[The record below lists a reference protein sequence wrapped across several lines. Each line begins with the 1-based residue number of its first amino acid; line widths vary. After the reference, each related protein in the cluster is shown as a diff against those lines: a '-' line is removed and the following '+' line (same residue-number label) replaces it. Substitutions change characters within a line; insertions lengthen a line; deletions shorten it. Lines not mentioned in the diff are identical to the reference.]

1 MITNLNFKPLI
12 SSSVEDYLKAIFQ
25 LSSEDE
31 EKKAG
36 TNQLAEYLGIKPAS
50 VSVMLKKL
58 RTRELV
64 SYEKYGRIG
73 LTAKGWDIAVELIRR
88 HRLWETF
95 LYEKLNFSWDEVHEV
110 AHDLEHIQSDK
121 LIKELDKHLGYP
133 SHDPHGHVIP
143 DEKGNFNKD
152 ERVLL
157 FNLKQGQKCKLVSV
171 RDSSAEF
178 LKYVTQLGLALST
191 EIEVKEIREFDGSLL
206 LTYDDRKES
215 VSQKFAENIFVKI
228 L

>member
-1 MITNLNFKPLI
+1 MI
-12 SSSVEDYLKAIFQ
+12 SSNVEDYLKAIFQ

-31 EKKAG
+31 EKKVG
-36 TNQLAEYLGIKPAS
+36 TNQLAEYLNIKPAS
-50 VSVMLKKL
+50 ASVMLKKL

-73 LTAKGWDIAVELIRR
+73 LTPKGWSIAVALIRR

-95 LYEKLNFSWDEVHEV
+95 LHQKLNFTWDEVHEL
-110 AHDLEHIQSDK
+110 AHDLEHIKSEK
-121 LIKELDKHLGYP
+121 LIRELDKHLGYP
-133 SHDPHGHVIP
+133 SHDPHGHIIP
-143 DEKGNFNKD
+143 DEKGNFSKD

-157 FNLKQGQKCKLVSV
+157 ANLTQGQKCRLVSV

-191 EIEVKEIREFDGSLL
+191 EIEVKEIRDFDGSLL
-206 LTYDDRKES
+206 LAYDNRMES
-215 VSQKFAENIFVKI
+215 VSRKFAENIFVKI

>member
-1 MITNLNFKPLI
+1 MI
-12 SSSVEDYLKAIFQ
+12 SSNVEDYLKAIFQ

-31 EKKAG
+31 EKKVG
-36 TNQLAEYLGIKPAS
+36 TNQLAEYLIIKPAS
-50 VSVMLKKL
+50 AIVMRKTL

-73 LTAKGWDIAVELIRR
+73 LTPKGWNIAVALIRR

-95 LYEKLNFSWDEVHEV
+95 LHQKLNFTWDEVHEL
-110 AHDLEHIQSDK
+110 AHDLEHIQSEK
-121 LIKELDKHLGYP
+121 LIRELDKHLGYP
-133 SHDPHGHVIP
+133 SHDPHGHIIP
-143 DEKGNFNKD
+143 DEKGNFSKD

-157 FNLKQGQKCKLVSV
+157 ANLAQGQKCRLVSV

-191 EIEVKEIREFDGSLL
+191 EIEVKEIRDFDGSLL
-206 LTYDDRKES
+206 LAYDNRMES
-215 VSQKFAENIFVKI
+215 VSRKFAENIFVKF

>member
-1 MITNLNFKPLI
+1 MI
-12 SSSVEDYLKAIFQ
+12 SSNVEDYLKAIFQ

-31 EKKAG
+31 EKKVG
-36 TNQLAEYLGIKPAS
+36 TNQLAEYLNIKPAS
-50 VSVMLKKL
+50 ASVMLKKL

-73 LTAKGWDIAVELIRR
+73 LTPKGWNIAVALIRR

-95 LYEKLNFSWDEVHEV
+95 LHQKLNFTWDEVHEL
-110 AHDLEHIQSDK
+110 AHDLEHIQSEK
-121 LIKELDKHLGYP
+121 LIRELDKHLGYP
-133 SHDPHGHVIP
+133 SHDPHGHIIP
-143 DEKGNFNKD
+143 DEKGNFSKD

-157 FNLKQGQKCKLVSV
+157 ANLAQGEKCRLVSV

-191 EIEVKEIREFDGSLL
+191 EIEVREIREFDGSLL
-206 LTYDDRKES
+206 LAYDDRTES
-215 VSQKFAENIFVKI
+215 VSRKFAENIFVKI

>member
-1 MITNLNFKPLI
+1 MI
-12 SSSVEDYLKAIFQ
+12 SSNVEDYLKAIFQ

-31 EKKAG
+31 EKKVG
-36 TNQLAEYLGIKPAS
+36 TNQLAEYLNIKPAS
-50 VSVMLKKL
+50 ASVMLKKL

-73 LTAKGWDIAVELIRR
+73 LTAKGWNIAVALIRR

-95 LYEKLNFSWDEVHEV
+95 LHQKLNFTWDEVHEL
-110 AHDLEHIQSDK
+110 AHDLEHIQSEK
-121 LIKELDKHLGYP
+121 LIRELDKHLGYP
-133 SHDPHGHVIP
+133 SHDPHGHIIP
-143 DEKGNFNKD
+143 DEKGNFSKD

-157 FNLKQGQKCKLVSV
+157 ANLTQGQKCRLVSV

-178 LKYVTQLGLALST
+178 LKYVTQLGLALSI
-191 EIEVKEIREFDGSLL
+191 EIEVREIRDFDGSLL
-206 LTYDDRKES
+206 LAYDNRMES
-215 VSQKFAENIFVKI
+215 VSRKFAENIFVKI

>member
-1 MITNLNFKPLI
+1 MI
-12 SSSVEDYLKAIFQ
+12 SSNVEDYLKAIFQ

-31 EKKAG
+31 EKKVG
-36 TNQLAEYLGIKPAS
+36 TNQLAEYLNIKPAS
-50 VSVMLKKL
+50 ASVMLKKL

-73 LTAKGWDIAVELIRR
+73 LTPKGWNIAVALIRR

-95 LYEKLNFSWDEVHEV
+95 LHQKLNFTWDEVHEL
-110 AHDLEHIQSDK
+110 AHDLEHIKSEK
-121 LIKELDKHLGYP
+121 LIRELDKHLGYP
-133 SHDPHGHVIP
+133 SHDPHGHIIP
-143 DEKGNFNKD
+143 DEKGNFSKD

-157 FNLKQGQKCKLVSV
+157 ANLAQGQKCRLVSV

-178 LKYVTQLGLALST
+178 LKYVTQLGLALSI
-191 EIEVKEIREFDGSLL
+191 EIEVREIRDFDGSLL
-206 LTYDDRKES
+206 LAYDNRMES
-215 VSQKFAENIFVKI
+215 VSRKFAENIFVKI

>member
-1 MITNLNFKPLI
+1 VI

-31 EKKAG
+31 EKRVG

-50 VSVMLKKL
+50 ASVMLKKL
-58 RTRELV
+58 RARKLV

-73 LTAKGWDIAVELIRR
+73 LTKKGWEIAVNLIRR

-95 LYEKLNFSWDEVHEV
+95 LYQKLNFSWDEVHEV
-110 AHDLEHIQSDK
+110 AHDLEHIQSHK
-121 LIKELDKHLGYP
+121 LIRELDKHLGYP
-133 SHDPHGHVIP
+133 SHDPHGHIIP
-143 DEKGNFNKD
+143 DEHGNFSKD

-157 FNLKQGQKCKLVSV
+157 ANLSQGQICRLVSV

-191 EIEVKEIREFDGSLL
+191 EIEVREIRDFDGSFLL
-206 LTYDDRKES
+206 AYDDRTES
-215 VSQKFAENIFVKI
+215 VSRKFAENIFVKI

>member
-1 MITNLNFKPLI
+1 MI
-12 SSSVEDYLKAIFQ
+12 SSNVEDYLKAIFQ

-31 EKKAG
+31 EKKVG
-36 TNQLAEYLGIKPAS
+36 TNRLAEYLNIKPAS
-50 VSVMLKKL
+50 ASVMLKKL

-64 SYEKYGRIG
+64 NYEKYGRIG
-73 LTAKGWDIAVELIRR
+73 LTQKGWNIAVALIRR

-95 LYEKLNFSWDEVHEV
+95 LHQKLNFTWDEVHEL
-110 AHDLEHIQSDK
+110 AHDLEHIQSEK
-121 LIKELDKHLGYP
+121 LIRELDKHLGYP
-133 SHDPHGHVIP
+133 SHDPHGHIIP
-143 DEKGNFNKD
+143 DEEGNFSKD

-157 FNLKQGQKCKLVSV
+157 ANLAQGQKCRLVSV

-191 EIEVKEIREFDGSLL
+191 EIEVREIRDFDGSLL
-206 LTYDDRKES
+206 LAYDNRMES
-215 VSQKFAENIFVKI
+215 VSRKFAENIFVKI

>member
-1 MITNLNFKPLI
+1 MI
-12 SSSVEDYLKAIFQ
+12 SSNVEDYLKAIFQ

-31 EKKAG
+31 EKKVG
-36 TNQLAEYLGIKPAS
+36 TNQLAEYLSIKPAS
-50 VSVMLKKL
+50 ASVMLKKL

-73 LTAKGWDIAVELIRR
+73 LTPKGWNIAVALIRR

-95 LYEKLNFSWDEVHEV
+95 LHQKLNFTWDEVHEL
-110 AHDLEHIQSDK
+110 AHDLEHIQSEK
-121 LIKELDKHLGYP
+121 LIRELDKHLGYP
-133 SHDPHGHVIP
+133 SHDPHGHIIP
-143 DEKGNFNKD
+143 DEKGNFSKD

-157 FNLKQGQKCKLVSV
+157 ANLTQGQKCRLVSV

-191 EIEVKEIREFDGSLL
+191 EIEVREIRDFDGSLL
-206 LTYDDRKES
+206 LAYDNRMES
-215 VSQKFAENIFVKI
+215 VSRKFAENIFVKI

>member
-1 MITNLNFKPLI
+1 MI
-12 SSSVEDYLKAIFQ
+12 SSNVEDYLKAIFQ

-31 EKKAG
+31 EKKVG
-36 TNQLAEYLGIKPAS
+36 TNQLAEYLNIKPAS
-50 VSVMLKKL
+50 ASVMLKKL

-73 LTAKGWDIAVELIRR
+73 LTPKGWNIAVALIRR

-95 LYEKLNFSWDEVHEV
+95 LHQKLNFTWDEVHEL
-110 AHDLEHIQSDK
+110 AHDLEHIQSEK
-121 LIKELDKHLGYP
+121 LIRELDKHLGYP
-133 SHDPHGHVIP
+133 SHDPHGHIIP
-143 DEKGNFNKD
+143 DEKGNFSKD

-157 FNLKQGQKCKLVSV
+157 ANLAQGQKCRLVSV

-191 EIEVKEIREFDGSLL
+191 EIEVREIRDFDGSLL
-206 LTYDDRKES
+206 LAYDNRMES
-215 VSQKFAENIFVKI
+215 VSRKFAENIFVKI

>member
-1 MITNLNFKPLI
+1 MI
-12 SSSVEDYLKAIFQ
+12 SSNVEDYLKAIFQ

-31 EKKAG
+31 EKKVG
-36 TNQLAEYLGIKPAS
+36 TNQLAEYLNIKPAS

-58 RTRELV
+58 RAKDLV

-73 LTAKGWDIAVELIRR
+73 LTPVGWNIAVALIRR

-95 LYEKLNFSWDEVHEV
+95 LYQRLNFTWDEVHEL
-110 AHDLEHIQSDK
+110 AHDLEHIRSDK
-121 LIKELDKHLGYP
+121 LIRELDKHLGYP
-133 SHDPHGHVIP
+133 SHDPHGHIIP
-143 DEKGNFNKD
+143 DENGNFSKD

-157 FNLKQGQKCKLVSV
+157 ANLSQGRKCRLVSV

-191 EIEVKEIREFDGSLL
+191 EIEVQEIRDFDGSLL
-206 LTYDDRKES
+206 LAYDDRTES

>member
-1 MITNLNFKPLI
+1 MI
-12 SSSVEDYLKAIFQ
+12 SSNVEDYLKAIFQ

-31 EKKAG
+31 EKKVG
-36 TNQLAEYLGIKPAS
+36 TNQLAEYLNIKPAS
-50 VSVMLKKL
+50 ASVMLKKL

-73 LTAKGWDIAVELIRR
+73 LTPKGWNIAVALIRR

-95 LYEKLNFSWDEVHEV
+95 LHQKLNFTWDEVHEL
-110 AHDLEHIQSDK
+110 AHDLEHIQSEK
-121 LIKELDKHLGYP
+121 LIRELDKHLGYP
-133 SHDPHGHVIP
+133 SHDPHGHIIP
-143 DEKGNFNKD
+143 DEKGNFSKD

-157 FNLKQGQKCKLVSV
+157 ANLAQGEKCRLVSV

-191 EIEVKEIREFDGSLL
+191 EIEVREIRDFDGSLL
-206 LTYDDRKES
+206 LAYDNRMES
-215 VSQKFAENIFVKI
+215 VSRKFAENIFVKI

>member
-1 MITNLNFKPLI
+1 MI
-12 SSSVEDYLKAIFQ
+12 SSNVEDYLKAIFQ

-31 EKKAG
+31 EKKVG
-36 TNQLAEYLGIKPAS
+36 TNQLAEYLNIKPAS
-50 VSVMLKKL
+50 ASVMLKKL

-73 LTAKGWDIAVELIRR
+73 LTPKGWNIAVALIRR

-95 LYEKLNFSWDEVHEV
+95 LHQKLNFTWDEVHEV

-121 LIKELDKHLGYP
+121 LIRELDKHLGYP
-133 SHDPHGHVIP
+133 SHDPHGHIIP
-143 DEKGNFNKD
+143 DEKGNFSKD

-157 FNLKQGQKCKLVSV
+157 ANLTQGQKCRLVSV

-191 EIEVKEIREFDGSLL
+191 EIEVREIRDFDGSLL
-206 LTYDDRKES
+206 LAYDNRMES
-215 VSQKFAENIFVKI
+215 VSRKFAENIFVKI

>member
-1 MITNLNFKPLI
+1 MI
-12 SSSVEDYLKAIFQ
+12 SSNVEDYLKAIFQ

-31 EKKAG
+31 EKKVG
-36 TNQLAEYLGIKPAS
+36 TNQLAEYLNIKPAS
-50 VSVMLKKL
+50 ASVMLKKL

-73 LTAKGWDIAVELIRR
+73 LTPKGWNIAVALIRR

-95 LYEKLNFSWDEVHEV
+95 LHQKLNFTWDEVHEL
-110 AHDLEHIQSDK
+110 AHDLEHIQSEK
-121 LIKELDKHLGYP
+121 LIRELDKHLGYP
-133 SHDPHGHVIP
+133 SHDPHGHIIP
-143 DEKGNFNKD
+143 DEKGNFSKD

-157 FNLKQGQKCKLVSV
+157 ANLAQGEKCRLVSV
-171 RDSSAEF
+171 RDSSAKF

-191 EIEVKEIREFDGSLL
+191 EIEVREIRDFDGSLL
-206 LTYDDRKES
+206 LAYDNRMES
-215 VSQKFAENIFVKI
+215 VSRKFAENIFVKI

>member
-1 MITNLNFKPLI
+1 MI
-12 SSSVEDYLKAIFQ
+12 SSNVEDYLKAIFQ
-25 LSSEDE
+25 LSSDDE
-31 EKKAG
+31 EKKVG
-36 TNQLAEYLGIKPAS
+36 TNQLAEYLNIKPAS
-50 VSVMLKKL
+50 ASVMLKKL

-73 LTAKGWDIAVELIRR
+73 LTPKGWNIAVALIRR

-95 LYEKLNFSWDEVHEV
+95 LHQKLNFTWDEVHEL
-110 AHDLEHIQSDK
+110 AHDLEHIQSEK
-121 LIKELDKHLGYP
+121 LIRELDKHLGYP
-133 SHDPHGHVIP
+133 SHDPHGHIIP
-143 DEKGNFNKD
+143 DEKGNFSKD

-157 FNLKQGQKCKLVSV
+157 ANLTQGQKCRLVSV

-191 EIEVKEIREFDGSLL
+191 EIEVKEIREFDGSFL
-206 LTYDDRKES
+206 LTYDDRVES

>member
-1 MITNLNFKPLI
+1 MI
-12 SSSVEDYLKAIFQ
+12 SSNVEDYLKAIFQ

-31 EKKAG
+31 EKKVG
-36 TNQLAEYLGIKPAS
+36 TNQLAEYLSIKPAS
-50 VSVMLKKL
+50 ASVMLKKL

-73 LTAKGWDIAVELIRR
+73 LTPKGWNIAVGLIRR

-95 LYEKLNFSWDEVHEV
+95 LHQKLNFTWDEVHEL
-110 AHDLEHIQSDK
+110 AHDLEHIQSEK
-121 LIKELDKHLGYP
+121 LIRELDKHLGYP
-133 SHDPHGHVIP
+133 SHDPHGHIIP
-143 DEKGNFNKD
+143 DEKGNFSKD

-157 FNLKQGQKCKLVSV
+157 ANLAQGQKCRLVSV

-191 EIEVKEIREFDGSLL
+191 EIEVREIRDFDGSLL
-206 LTYDDRKES
+206 LAYENRMES
-215 VSQKFAENIFVKI
+215 VSRKFAENIFVKI

>member
-1 MITNLNFKPLI
+1 MI
-12 SSSVEDYLKAIFQ
+12 SSNVEDYLKAIFQ

-31 EKKAG
+31 EKKVG
-36 TNQLAEYLGIKPAS
+36 TNQLAEYLNIKPAS
-50 VSVMLKKL
+50 ASVMLKKL

-73 LTAKGWDIAVELIRR
+73 LTPKGWNIAVGLIRR

-95 LYEKLNFSWDEVHEV
+95 LHQKLNFTWDEVHEL
-110 AHDLEHIQSDK
+110 AHDLEHIQSEK
-121 LIKELDKHLGYP
+121 LIRELDKHLGYP
-133 SHDPHGHVIP
+133 SHDPHGHIIP
-143 DEKGNFNKD
+143 DEKGNFSKD

-157 FNLKQGQKCKLVSV
+157 ANLAQGQKCRLVSV

-191 EIEVKEIREFDGSLL
+191 EIEVREIRDFDGSLL
-206 LTYDDRKES
+206 LAYDNRMES
-215 VSQKFAENIFVKI
+215 VSRKFAENIFVKI

>member
-1 MITNLNFKPLI
+1 LI
-12 SSSVEDYLKAIFQ
+12 SSNVEDYLKAIFQ

-31 EKKAG
+31 EKKVG
-36 TNQLAEYLGIKPAS
+36 TNQLAEYLNIKPAS
-50 VSVMLKKL
+50 ASVMLKKL

-73 LTAKGWDIAVELIRR
+73 LTPKGWNIAVALIRR

-95 LYEKLNFSWDEVHEV
+95 LHQKLNFTWDEVHEL
-110 AHDLEHIQSDK
+110 AHDLEHIRSEK
-121 LIKELDKHLGYP
+121 LIRELDKHLGYP
-133 SHDPHGHVIP
+133 SHDPHGHIIP
-143 DEKGNFNKD
+143 DEKGNFSKD

-157 FNLKQGQKCKLVSV
+157 ANLAQGEKCRLISV

-191 EIEVKEIREFDGSLL
+191 EIEVREIRDFDGSLL
-206 LTYDDRKES
+206 LAYDNRMES
-215 VSQKFAENIFVKI
+215 VSRKFAENIFVKI

>member
-1 MITNLNFKPLI
+1 LI
-12 SSSVEDYLKAIFQ
+12 SSNVEDYLKAIFQ

-31 EKKAG
+31 EKKVG
-36 TNQLAEYLGIKPAS
+36 TNQLAEYLNIKPAS
-50 VSVMLKKL
+50 ASVMLKKL

-73 LTAKGWDIAVELIRR
+73 LTPKGWNIAVALIRR

-95 LYEKLNFSWDEVHEV
+95 LHQKLNFTWDEVHEL
-110 AHDLEHIQSDK
+110 AHDLEHIQSEK
-121 LIKELDKHLGYP
+121 LIRELDKHLGYP
-133 SHDPHGHVIP
+133 SHDPHGHIIP
-143 DEKGNFNKD
+143 DEKGNFSKD

-157 FNLKQGQKCKLVSV
+157 ANLAQGEKCRLVSV

-191 EIEVKEIREFDGSLL
+191 EIEVREIRDFDGSLL
-206 LTYDDRKES
+206 LAYDNRMES
-215 VSQKFAENIFVKI
+215 VSRKFAENIFVKI

>member
-1 MITNLNFKPLI
+1 MI
-12 SSSVEDYLKAIFQ
+12 SSNVEDYLKAIFQ

-31 EKKAG
+31 EKKVG
-36 TNQLAEYLGIKPAS
+36 TNQLAEYLSIKPAS
-50 VSVMLKKL
+50 ASVMLKKL

-73 LTAKGWDIAVELIRR
+73 LTPKGWNIAVALIRR

-95 LYEKLNFSWDEVHEV
+95 LHQKLNFTWDEVHEL
-110 AHDLEHIQSDK
+110 AHDLEHIQSEK
-121 LIKELDKHLGYP
+121 LIRELDKHLGYP
-133 SHDPHGHVIP
+133 SHDPHGHIIP
-143 DEKGNFNKD
+143 DEKGNFSKD

-157 FNLKQGQKCKLVSV
+157 ANLAQGQKCRLVSV

-191 EIEVKEIREFDGSLL
+191 EIEVREIRDFDGSLL
-206 LTYDDRKES
+206 LAYDNRMES
-215 VSQKFAENIFVKI
+215 VSRKFAENIFVKI

>member
-1 MITNLNFKPLI
+1 MI
-12 SSSVEDYLKAIFQ
+12 SSNVEDYLTARFQ

-31 EKKAG
+31 EKKVG
-36 TNQLAEYLGIKPAS
+36 TNQLAEYLSIKPAS
-50 VSVMLKKL
+50 ASVMLKKL

-73 LTAKGWDIAVELIRR
+73 LTPKGWNIAVGLIRR

-95 LYEKLNFSWDEVHEV
+95 LHQKLNFTWDEVHEL
-110 AHDLEHIQSDK
+110 AHDLEHIQSEK
-121 LIKELDKHLGYP
+121 LIRELDKHLGYP
-133 SHDPHGHVIP
+133 SHDPHGHIIP
-143 DEKGNFNKD
+143 DEKGNFSKD

-157 FNLKQGQKCKLVSV
+157 ANLTQGQKCRLESV

-191 EIEVKEIREFDGSLL
+191 EIEVREIRDFDGSLL
-206 LTYDDRKES
+206 LAYDNRMES
-215 VSQKFAENIFVKI
+215 VSRKFAENIFVKI

>member
-1 MITNLNFKPLI
+1 MI
-12 SSSVEDYLKAIFQ
+12 SSNVEDYLKAIFQ

-31 EKKAG
+31 EKKVG
-36 TNQLAEYLGIKPAS
+36 TNQLAEYLNIKPAS
-50 VSVMLKKL
+50 ASVMLKKL

-73 LTAKGWDIAVELIRR
+73 LTPKGWNIAVALIRR

-95 LYEKLNFSWDEVHEV
+95 LHQKLNFTWDEVHEL
-110 AHDLEHIQSDK
+110 AHDLEHIRSEK
-121 LIKELDKHLGYP
+121 LIRELDKHLGYP
-133 SHDPHGHVIP
+133 SHDPHGHIIP
-143 DEKGNFNKD
+143 DEKGNFSKD

-157 FNLKQGQKCKLVSV
+157 ANLAQGEKCRLVSV

-191 EIEVKEIREFDGSLL
+191 EIEVREIRDFDGSLL
-206 LTYDDRKES
+206 LAYDNRMES
-215 VSQKFAENIFVKI
+215 VSRKFAENIFVKI

>member
-1 MITNLNFKPLI
+1 LI

-31 EKKAG
+31 EKRVG
-36 TNQLAEYLGIKPAS
+36 TNLLAEYLQIKPAS

-58 RTRELV
+58 RTKELV

-73 LTAKGWDIAVELIRR
+73 LTAKGWKIAVALIRR

-95 LYEKLNFSWDEVHEV
+95 LYQKLNFSWDEVHEV
-110 AHDLEHIQSDK
+110 AHDLEHIQSEK
-121 LIKELDKHLGYP
+121 LIQELDKLLGYP
-133 SHDPHGHVIP
+133 SHDPHGHIIP
-143 DEKGNFNKD
+143 DEKGNFSKD

-157 FNLKQGQKCKLVSV
+157 ANLEEGRKCRLVSV

-178 LKYVTQLGLALST
+178 LKYVTQLDLALST
-191 EIEVKEIREFDGSLL
+191 EIEVKEVREFDGSILL
-206 LTYDDRKES
+206 AYDDRIES
-215 VSQKFAENIFVKI
+215 VSQKFAENIFVRI

>member
-1 MITNLNFKPLI
+1 MI
-12 SSSVEDYLKAIFQ
+12 SSNVEDYLKAIFQ

-31 EKKAG
+31 EKKVG
-36 TNQLAEYLGIKPAS
+36 TNQLAEYLNIKPAS
-50 VSVMLKKL
+50 ASVMLKKL

-73 LTAKGWDIAVELIRR
+73 LTPKGWNIAVALIRR

-95 LYEKLNFSWDEVHEV
+95 LHQKLNFTWDEVHEL
-110 AHDLEHIQSDK
+110 AHDLEHIQSEK
-121 LIKELDKHLGYP
+121 LIRELDKHLGYP
-133 SHDPHGHVIP
+133 SHDPHGHIIP
-143 DEKGNFNKD
+143 DEKGNFSKD

-157 FNLKQGQKCKLVSV
+157 ANLTQGQKCRLVSV

-191 EIEVKEIREFDGSLL
+191 EIEVREIRDFDGSLL
-206 LTYDDRKES
+206 LAYDNRMES
-215 VSQKFAENIFVKI
+215 VSRKFAENIFVKI

>member
-1 MITNLNFKPLI
+1 MI

-31 EKKAG
+31 EKRVG
-36 TNQLAEYLGIKPAS
+36 TNQLAEYLDIKPAS
-50 VSVMLKKL
+50 ASVMLKKL
-58 RTRELV
+58 RTKGLV

-73 LTAKGWDIAVELIRR
+73 LTSKGWDIAVSLIRR

-95 LYEKLNFSWDEVHEV
+95 LFEKLNFSWDEVHEV

-121 LIKELDKHLGYP
+121 LIRELDKHLGFP
-133 SHDPHGHVIP
+133 SRDPHGHIIP
-143 DEKGNFNKD
+143 DEKGNFSKD
-152 ERVLL
+152 ERLL
-157 FNLKQGQKCKLVSV
+157 LANLQEGQKCQLVSV
-171 RDSSAEF
+171 RDSSADF

-191 EIEVKEIREFDGSLL
+191 EIEVKEIREFDGSFVLAFRDQ
-206 LTYDDRKES
+206 TES
-215 VSQKFAENIFVKI
+215 VSRKFAENIFVRI

>member
-1 MITNLNFKPLI
+1 MI

-31 EKKAG
+31 EKRVG
-36 TNQLAEYLGIKPAS
+36 TNQLAEYLSIKPAS
-50 VSVMLKKL
+50 ASVMLKKL
-58 RTRELV
+58 KTKELV
-64 SYEKYGRIG
+64 SYEKYGRIE
-73 LTAKGWDIAVELIRR
+73 LTAKGWEIAVALIRR

-95 LYEKLNFSWDEVHEV
+95 LHQKLNFSWDEVHEV

-121 LIKELDKHLGYP
+121 LIQELDKLLGYP
-133 SHDPHGHVIP
+133 SHDPHGHIIP
-143 DEKGNFNKD
+143 DEKGNFSKD

-157 FNLKQGQKCKLVSV
+157 SNLEGGQKCRLVSV

-191 EIEVKEIREFDGSLL
+191 EIEVQEVREFDGSLL
-206 LTYDDRKES
+206 LAYDDRTES
-215 VSQKFAENIFVKI
+215 VSQKFAENIFVRI